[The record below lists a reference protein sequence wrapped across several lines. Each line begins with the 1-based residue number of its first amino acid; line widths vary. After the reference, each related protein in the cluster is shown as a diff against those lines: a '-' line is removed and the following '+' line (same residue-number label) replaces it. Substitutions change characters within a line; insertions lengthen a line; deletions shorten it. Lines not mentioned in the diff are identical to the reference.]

1 MSKFKNISSWGK
13 ADSQSTAP
21 GTLDLKAAK
30 SLEGNLS
37 RIRRGRKQYRTHTDE
52 AHIQQLMSSIREHG
66 FTGTIPVLRVED
78 EDYDFE
84 YLGGHTTG
92 EALRRLGYETV
103 PLSIET
109 VKDSLSLAEF
119 SYQLNGANRPLNA
132 LDDTLAIL
140 DILAEALALRLGEVD
155 PDEIPTLIRQIARET
170 EKVDSAKINCIR
182 ETWERNEFE
191 ISIKSFA
198 ASRLPLLNLNE
209 ELKEGVQQG
218 LSPASAL
225 EINKVENPAARG
237 ELIDK
242 AMNMSVTA
250 VKQAVREEIKAE
262 MPPSKPPVWEPV
274 AKFRLFTTRVSK
286 LNPDSIPQSKQ
297 KKLERALVSVQKVL
311 DEIENS

>member
-21 GTLDLKAAK
+21 GTLDSKAVK

-109 VKDSLSLAEF
+109 VEDSLSLAEF

-140 DILAEALALRLGEVD
+140 DILAEALALKLGEVD
-155 PDEIPTLIRQIARET
+155 KDEIPTLIRQIARET
-170 EKVDSAKINCIR
+170 EKVDSAKINCIK

-209 ELKEGVQQG
+209 KLKEGVQQG

-225 EINKVENPAARG
+225 EINKVENPSARG

-250 VKQAVREEIKAE
+250 VKQAVREELKAE
-262 MPPSKPPVWEPV
+262 RPPSKPPVWEPV
-274 AKFRLFTTRVSK
+274 AKFRSFAARVNK
-286 LNPDSIPQSKQ
+286 LNPNSISPGKQ
-297 KKLERALVSVQKVL
+297 KKLERALASVQKVL

>member
-13 ADSQSTAP
+13 ADSKSTDL
-21 GTLDLKAAK
+21 GVLDSEPVK

-52 AHIQQLMSSIREHG
+52 THIQQLMSSIREHG

-109 VKDSLSLAEF
+109 VEDSLSLAEF

-140 DILAEALALRLGEVD
+140 DILAEALASKLGEVD
-155 PDEIPTLIRQIARET
+155 TGEIPTLIRQIARET
-170 EKVDSAKINCIR
+170 EKVDSEKINCIK
-182 ETWERNEFE
+182 ETWERNKFE
-191 ISIKSFA
+191 ISVKSFA
-198 ASRLPLLNLNE
+198 ASRLPLLNLSE
-209 ELKEGVQQG
+209 DLKEGVQQG

-225 EINKVENPAARG
+225 EINKIENPSARG

-250 VKQAVREEIKAE
+250 VKQAVREEIKTE
-262 MPPSKPPVWEPV
+262 TPPSKPSVWEPV
-274 AKFRLFTTRVSK
+274 AKFRSFTTRVSK
-286 LNPDSIPQSKQ
+286 LNPDSIPQSKH
-297 KKLERALVSVQKVL
+297 KKLERVLASVQKVL

>member
-13 ADSQSTAP
+13 ADSKSTDP
-21 GTLDLKAAK
+21 GTLDSKAVK

-155 PDEIPTLIRQIARET
+155 TDEIPTLIRQIARET

-297 KKLERALVSVQKVL
+297 KKLERALASVQKVL

>member
-13 ADSQSTAP
+13 ADSKSTDL
-21 GTLDLKAAK
+21 GVLDSEPVK

-52 AHIQQLMSSIREHG
+52 THIQQLMSSIREHG

-109 VKDSLSLAEF
+109 VEDSLSLAEF

-140 DILAEALALRLGEVD
+140 DILAEALASKLGEVD
-155 PDEIPTLIRQIARET
+155 TGEIPTLIRQIARET
-170 EKVDSAKINCIR
+170 EKVDSEKINCIK
-182 ETWERNEFE
+182 ETWERNKFE
-191 ISIKSFA
+191 ISVKSFA
-198 ASRLPLLNLNE
+198 ASRLPLLNLSE
-209 ELKEGVQQG
+209 DLKEGVQQG

-225 EINKVENPAARG
+225 EINKIENPSARG
-237 ELIDK
+237 ELVDK

-250 VKQAVREEIKAE
+250 VKQAVREEIKTE
-262 MPPSKPPVWEPV
+262 TPPSKPSVWEPV
-274 AKFRLFTTRVSK
+274 AKFRSFTTRVSK

-297 KKLERALVSVQKVL
+297 KKLERVLASVQKVL